1 MSIPSSI
8 WFRDLNRRPLNHESS
23 PITTRPGLPPFNRD
37 LVTEIFS
44 MKEVPTAT
52 TMTFGPKGRL
62 VYFEFRFEVF
72 T

>member
-1 MSIPSSI
+1 MV
-8 WFRDLNRRPLNHESS
+8 
-23 PITTRPGLPPFNRD
+23 NRD

-44 MKEVPTAT
+44 MKEVPTAN